1 MIKQWVKAG
10 FLTGSLAAALACAS
24 TAQESNTQ
32 ERVKAM
38 TEAVNIKGA
47 AGRLSLVVHTPEM
60 EAGKKYPVVIVSHG
74 FMSNKDD
81 FIAKTLSASLQ
92 AAGFVAIRYD
102 FNAHGSSEGK
112 FIDMT
117 VLSEV
122 EDAKAVIAY
131 AKSLPYAGS
140 INLAG
145 HSQGGVVT
153 SLVAGA
159 LADEIASVVLFAPA
173 AVLVDDAK
181 NGTVMGNRYDP
192 VNVPEYVSVF
202 GHQLGRKY
210 ILQAQ
215 KLDIYADAAAFKGP
229 ACIIHGTK
237 DPVVP
242 YSYAQRYNEIWPGS
256 ELYLLEG
263 AGHGLEPDTLKAIE
277 IAVGFLVK
285 QNI

>member
-1 MIKQWVKAG
+1 MIKQWIASG
-10 FLTGSLAAALACAS
+10 LLAASLVLALACAS
-24 TAQESNTQ
+24 TESQSNTQ
-32 ERVKAM
+32 EIAKAM
-38 TEAVNIKGA
+38 TESLTIVGA
-47 AGRLSLVVHTPEM
+47 AGRLSLVVHSPDR

-74 FMSNKDD
+74 FMSSKDD
-81 FIAKTLSASLQ
+81 FIAKTLASSLQ
-92 AAGFVAIRYD
+92 EAGFIAIRYD

-131 AKSLPYAGS
+131 AKSLPYAGAIS
-140 INLAG
+140 LAG

-159 LADEIASVVLFAPA
+159 LADEIKSVVLFAPA

>member
-1 MIKQWVKAG
+1 MLKKSGKYFI
-10 FLTGSLAAALACAS
+10 LTGLLALALACTTTAS
-24 TAQESNTQ
+24 NSIVREIT
-32 ERVKAM
+32 KAM
-38 TEAVNIKGA
+38 TETISIKGA

-60 EAGKKYPVVIVSHG
+60 EAGKNYPVVIVSHG

-81 FIAKTLSASLQ
+81 LIAKTLANSLQ
-92 AAGFVAIRYD
+92 KAGFIAIRYD
-102 FNAHGSSEGK
+102 FNAHGASEGK

-122 EDAKAVIAY
+122 EDAKAVIGY
-131 AKSLPYAGS
+131 AKTLSYAGDIS
-140 INLAG
+140 MAG

-153 SLVAGA
+153 SLVAGY
-159 LADEIASVVLFAPA
+159 LADEIHSVVLFAPA

-192 VNVPEYVSVF
+192 VHVPEYVSVF

-215 KLDIYADAAAFKGP
+215 KLDIYGDAAAYKGP

-256 ELYLLEG
+256 ELRLLEG

-277 IAVGFLVK
+277 IAVGFFLRH
-285 QNI
+285 NP